1 MGLII
6 LPAVIFW
13 LVALFFS
20 CRAGFYLL
28 VDKPLFPYA
37 LSVML
42 IAVLAALLY
51 VGFGL
56 FSFKGRSEVWAFEI
70 PSFFLFNKY
79 AALMFTCAAVVYYFC
94 GHLAAGDLVKAA
106 CFVVAFSVA
115 LGNLAGCFGSGAFI
129 SKYNISQT
137 Y

>member
-6 LPAVIFW
+6 VPAVIFW
-13 LVALFFS
+13 LAALFFT

-28 VDKPLFPYA
+28 VDKPFFPYA
-37 LSVML
+37 LSVIL
-42 IAVLAALLY
+42 IAVLGALLY
-51 VGFGL
+51 VGLGL
-56 FSFKGRSEVWAFEI
+56 LSFKSRSEVWAFEI

-79 AALMFTCAAVVYYFC
+79 AALMFVCAVAVYYF
-94 GHLAAGDLVKAA
+94 GGQVLSGELVRAA